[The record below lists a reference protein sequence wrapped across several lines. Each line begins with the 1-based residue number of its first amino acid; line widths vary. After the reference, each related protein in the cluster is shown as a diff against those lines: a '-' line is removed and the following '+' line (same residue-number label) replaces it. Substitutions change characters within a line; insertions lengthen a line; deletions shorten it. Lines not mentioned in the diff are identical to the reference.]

1 MDVVYEIAIV
11 VWVVLVG
18 WIIIASAGGRYLLRK
33 PKNDYE
39 RKQREIQKRRDIEQV
54 RHKINTITIGAIL
67 NNLN

>member
-18 WIIIASAGGRYLLRK
+18 WIIISSAGDRYLLRK

-39 RKQREIQKRRDIEQV
+39 RKQREIQKWRDIEQV
-54 RHKINTITIGAIL
+54 KAQDKYD
-67 NNLN
+67 NNWGYIK

>member
-1 MDVVYEIAIV
+1 MDLVYEIAIV

-18 WIIIASAGGRYLLRK
+18 WSIIASAGGRYLLRK

-54 RHKINTITIGAIL
+54 KAQDKYDNDWGYIK
-67 NNLN
+67 

>member
-18 WIIIASAGGRYLLRK
+18 WIIIASAGERYLLRK
-33 PKNDYE
+33 HKNDYE

-54 RHKINTITIGAIL
+54 KAQDKYDNDWGYIK
-67 NNLN
+67 

>member
-1 MDVVYEIAIV
+1 MMVAYEIAIV

-39 RKQREIQKRRDIEQV
+39 RKQREIQKRCDIEQI
-54 RHKINTITIGAIL
+54 KAQDKYDNDWGYIK
-67 NNLN
+67 

>member
-1 MDVVYEIAIV
+1 MDVVYEIVIV

-54 RHKINTITIGAIL
+54 KAQDKYDNDWGYIK
-67 NNLN
+67 